1 MESDQ
6 NKHKMEVEEFLAAY
20 NQKLQDICFHLRMLV
35 KQVMP
40 EAEEIVFEGWKNIS
54 YGTGESRAD
63 KDLICYIA
71 PFKNSVNLGLYRGA
85 LLKDEK
91 QLLKGTG
98 KLLRHI
104 TISDLNEMH
113 DFDILDLLKQAKAER
128 MAR

>member
-1 MESDQ
+1 MESNQ
-6 NKHKMEVEEFLAAY
+6 NKHKMKVEEFFTAY
-20 NQKLQDICFHLRMLV
+20 DQKLQDICFHLRKLV

-40 EAEEIVFEGWKNIS
+40 ETEEIVFEGWKNIS

-91 QLLKGTG
+91 KLLKGTG
-98 KLLRHI
+98 KLLRHVKI
-104 TISDLNEMH
+104 FELNEIN
-113 DFDILDLLKQAKAER
+113 DFDIIDLLKQAKAER
-128 MAR
+128 IG